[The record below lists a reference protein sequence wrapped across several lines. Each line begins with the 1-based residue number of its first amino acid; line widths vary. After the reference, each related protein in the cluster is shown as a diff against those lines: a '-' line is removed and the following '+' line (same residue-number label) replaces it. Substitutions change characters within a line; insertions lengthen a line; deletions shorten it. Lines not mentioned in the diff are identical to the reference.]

1 MLNYF
6 LKYCLN
12 INFERL
18 RIILLLPKVEKIM
31 IIALWGFVKM
41 ILPFHKIVYLAYY
54 KILTYLHTNITQR
67 PTLGVKIT
75 TFGWGNVAV
84 MWAWFSH
91 LLVDLW
97 HVKVEL
103 RWKMTI
109 ETATIKNLA
118 SIRLVIKSITPV
130 QCAVSLASMASY

>member
-1 MLNYF
+1 MTRCR
-6 LKYCLN
+6 KYCLN
-12 INFERL
+12 GNLYQL
-18 RIILLLPKVEKIM
+18 RTILPPSNVEKKLIGNSS
-31 IIALWGFVKM
+31 WC
-41 ILPFHKIVYLAYY
+41 IVEMVFDFTFTY
-54 KILTYLHTNITQR
+54 ILTYSTLHIIKSLHTNITQR

-75 TFGWGNVAV
+75 RFGWGNVPV

-118 SIRLVIKSITPV
+118 SIRLVIKFIT
-130 QCAVSLASMASY
+130 LASAAHCP